1 MKKYKKHLCLTLAT
15 AGFLATMSLTS
26 CSDFMDLKPTDQYD
40 EEMVWSDAALVQ
52 AYINDVYSFVR
63 HGSEES
69 STTGISD
76 DAYFTHD
83 YGCKAV
89 MEATISPS
97 DVGWY
102 DDTKC
107 PFYWKRIYQGIY
119 EANSILENIGN
130 VPESVGYNLTTME
143 GETRFL
149 RAFLYFDLVRGYG
162 GVPIVDKVY
171 TLEEA
176 AALQLPR
183 SNINEC
189 MEFILSD
196 VEQAINMLPE
206 SADAGRVTKGAA
218 MAFKARVLL
227 QFASPLYADRTVN
240 TLECNQY
247 NGDQRALY
255 EQALQAAKDVIN
267 SGYYTLVDCNAG
279 TPEEIGDLYHEIA
292 ITNNSESIWYRQFLN
307 KDVTDDDNVLRNR
320 AALCHGPNGYHNW
333 GGVTPTNDL
342 AMSFE
347 MADGS
352 LYEGLKN
359 PGDKATENPYYNRD
373 PRFYATLGCDGQE
386 WGRPRGS
393 DATALDPTPL
403 GTLQMGYY
411 EVNNGTTLQITT
423 VNNASGT
430 AVETVSFTG
439 IAGLDTRSS
448 SIEDWNGSYTGY
460 IERKLI
466 DESVEATEHNFQTA
480 TYPQIRFAEMYL
492 IAAEAAIELGQIDE
506 AATYLDALRA
516 RIGMPDT
523 RATLAVRGKSFNQAD
538 MREFLRQ
545 QRRSE
550 LAFEE
555 SRFFDIRRWMIAPD
569 VVREPTAICV
579 VARLKPGQTAELPY
593 VHDDSKWDYTYSVLD
608 LSYRELRKWDNK
620 LYFAPIT
627 REEMNRNTAMVQNPG
642 Y

>member
-15 AGFLATMSLTS
+15 AGFLATMSLAS
-26 CSDFMDLKPTDQYD
+26 CSDFMDLQPTDQYD
-40 EEMVWSDAALVQ
+40 ETMVWSDAGLVQ
-52 AYINDVYSFVR
+52 AYVNDVYSFVR

-69 STTGISD
+69 STTGVSD

-89 MEATISPS
+89 NEATISPS

-107 PFYWKRIYQGIY
+107 PFYWKKIYQGIY
-119 EANSILENIGN
+119 EANSILENIDN
-130 VPESVGYNLTTME
+130 VPEKVGYDVNVMK
-143 GETRFL
+143 GEVFFL
-149 RAFLYFDLVRGYG
+149 RAFLYTDLVRGYG

-171 TLEEA
+171 TIEEA
-176 AALQLPR
+176 SSLQLPR
-183 SNINEC
+183 SNMAEC
-189 MEFILSD
+189 LNFILGD
-196 VEQAINMLPE
+196 LEQAISLLPE
-206 SADAGRVTKGAA
+206 TAEAGRATKGAA
-218 MAFKARVLL
+218 MALKARVMLHI
-227 QFASPLYADRTVN
+227 ASPLYADRTVN

-292 ITNNSESIWYRQFLN
+292 ITNNTESIWYRQFTN

-352 LYEGLKN
+352 LYEGLRN
-359 PGDKATENPYYNRD
+359 PGDKTTENPYYNRE

-386 WGRPRGS
+386 WGRARGS
-393 DATALDPTPL
+393 DATAFDPTPL

-411 EVNNGTTLQITT
+411 ELS
-423 VNNASGT
+423 SGT
-430 AVETVSFTG
+430 SISVATATDQEGNAIESVSFTG
-439 IAGLDTRSS
+439 VAGLDSRGS
-448 SIEDWNGSYTGY
+448 SIEDWNASYTGY
-460 IERKLI
+460 LERKLI
-466 DESVEATEHNFQTA
+466 DESVNASEHNFQTA
-480 TYPQIRFAEMYL
+480 TYPQLRLAEMYL
-492 IAAEAAIELGQIDE
+492 IAAEAAIELNKLDE
-506 AATYLDALRA
+506 AATYIDALRS

-523 RATLAVRGKSFNQAD
+523 RATLAIRGKAFNQSD
-538 MREFLRQ
+538 MRDFLRQ
-545 QRRSE
+545 QRRAE
-550 LAFEE
+550 LAYEE
-555 SRFFDIRRWMIAPD
+555 SRFFDIRRWMIAPE
-569 VVREPTAICV
+569 VMREPTGIVV
-579 VARLKPGQTAELPY
+579 VARLKPGQTAEQPY
-593 VHDDSKWDYTYSVLD
+593 IHDDSKWDYTYSVLD
-608 LSYRELRKWDNK
+608 LSFRELRRWDNK
-620 LYFAPIT
+620 MYFAPIT
-627 REEMNRNTAMVQNPG
+627 RDEVNRNSALVQNPG

>member
-15 AGFLATMSLTS
+15 AGLLATMSLTS
-26 CSDFMDLKPTDQYD
+26 CSDFMDLQPTDQYD
-40 EEMVWSDAALVQ
+40 ETMVWSDAGLVQ
-52 AYINDVYSFVR
+52 AYVNDVYSFVR

-69 STTGISD
+69 STTGVSD

-89 MEATISPS
+89 NEATISPS

-119 EANSILENIGN
+119 EANSILANIDN
-130 VPESVGYNLTTME
+130 VPAKVGYDTNVMK
-143 GETRFL
+143 GEVYFL
-149 RAFLYFDLVRGYG
+149 RAYLYTDMIRGFG

-171 TLEEA
+171 TIEEA
-176 AALQLPR
+176 SSLQLPR
-183 SNINEC
+183 SNMADCLN
-189 MEFILSD
+189 FILAD
-196 VEQAINMLPE
+196 LEQAINLLPE
-206 SADAGRVTKGAA
+206 TAETGRVTKGAA
-218 MAFKARVLL
+218 MALKARVMLHV
-227 QFASPLYADRTVN
+227 ASPLYADRTVN

-292 ITNNSESIWYRQFLN
+292 ITNNSESIWYRQFTN

-342 AMSFE
+342 VMSFE
-347 MADGS
+347 MADGT
-352 LYEGLKN
+352 LYEGLIN
-359 PGDKATENPYYNRD
+359 PGDKATANPYYGRE
-373 PRFYATLGCDGQE
+373 PRFYATIGCDGQE
-386 WGRPRGS
+386 WGRARGS
-393 DATALDPTPL
+393 DATAFDPTPL

-411 EVNNGTTLQITT
+411 ELSSGTTVSVATATDQEG
-423 VNNASGT
+423 NATES
-430 AVETVSFTG
+430 VSFTG
-439 IAGLDTRSS
+439 VAGLDSRGS
-448 SIEDWNGSYTGY
+448 SIEDWNASYTGY
-460 IERKLI
+460 LERKLI
-466 DESVEATEHNFQTA
+466 DESVNASEHNFQTA
-480 TYPQIRFAEMYL
+480 TYPQIRLAEMYL
-492 IAAEAAIELGQIDE
+492 IAAEAAIELNKLDE

-523 RATLAVRGKSFNQAD
+523 RATLAIRGKAFNQSD
-538 MREFLRQ
+538 MRDFLRQ
-545 QRRSE
+545 QRRAE
-550 LAFEE
+550 LAYEE
-555 SRFFDIRRWMIAPD
+555 SRFFDIRRWMIAPE
-569 VVREPTAICV
+569 VMREPTGIVV
-579 VARLKPGQTAELPY
+579 VARLKPGQTAEQPY
-593 VHDDSKWDYTYSVLD
+593 IHDDSKWDYTYSVLD
-608 LSYRELRKWDNK
+608 LSFRESRRWDNK
-620 LYFAPIT
+620 MYFAPIT
-627 REEMNRNTAMVQNPG
+627 REEMNRNTAMIQNPG